1 MKTIASTLK
10 ELSFFKGMSEEHL
23 KALAECA
30 KNVQFK
36 TGEVIFK
43 EGDESNWFY
52 VLKSGKVAIEVNVV
66 GRGGMII
73 QTISEGDVLSWSWI
87 VPPYKKHF
95 GARAMQLTRAIAFD
109 GVCVRNK
116 CEQDHSLG
124 YELFKRFAVIISQRL
139 DATRLQLIDM
149 YGGKK

>member
-1 MKTIASTLK
+1 MKTIEATLK
-10 ELSFFKGMSEEHL
+10 EMSFFKGMDS
-23 KALAECA
+23 KYISALAGCA

-43 EGDESNWFY
+43 EGDLSHWFY
-52 VLKSGKVAIEVNVV
+52 VLKSGKVALEINVPPKGAV
-66 GRGGMII
+66 II

-95 GARAMQLTRAIAFD
+95 SARALELTRAIAFD
-109 GVCVRNK
+109 GECVRKK
-116 CEQDHSLG
+116 CELDHSLG
-124 YELFKRFAVIISQRL
+124 YELFKRFALIIAQRL
-139 DATRLQLIDM
+139 DATRLQLLDI